1 MQKLEKITPTGVIM
15 SIDKLK
21 LNKSESG
28 AQRAFKRNAS
38 PPGIRDLS
46 ILPGVLN
53 SDRLE
58 KVKRSV
64 YF

>member
-1 MQKLEKITPTGVIM
+1 M
-15 SIDKLK
+15 SIDKLN

-38 PPGIRDLS
+38 SPGIRDLS
-46 ILPGVLN
+46 IPAGVIN
-53 SDRLE
+53 NDRLE

>member
-1 MQKLEKITPTGVIM
+1 M

-21 LNKSESG
+21 LKKSESG
-28 AQRAFKRNAS
+28 LPRAFKRSARVR
-38 PPGIRDLS
+38 GVRDLS
-46 ILPGVLN
+46 IPLAVKNRTG
-53 SDRLE
+53 LE

>member
-1 MQKLEKITPTGVIM
+1 M
-15 SIDKLK
+15 SIDKLN
-21 LNKSESG
+21 LNKREGG
-28 AQRAFKRNAS
+28 AQHAFKRNAS
-38 PPGIRDLS
+38 SPGIRDLS
-46 ILPGVLN
+46 IPAGVIN

>member
-1 MQKLEKITPTGVIM
+1 M
-15 SIDKLK
+15 SIDKLN

-28 AQRAFKRNAS
+28 AQRGFNRNANS
-38 PPGIRDLS
+38 SGIRDLS
-46 ILPGVLN
+46 IPAGVIN
-53 SDRLE
+53 SHRLE